1 MCRRYVPL
9 CTCHRKLKMKRSASK
24 PQSNQIYNFF
34 PKKARADVT
43 ISDFYSQNLP
53 KIPTEPIREKV
64 IENNN
69 SNDHFK
75 KENEELKL
83 KIKNLEAEN
92 EKLKS
97 ENKKYVSDLKSL
109 KKMYNNACSLY
120 VKKDAKINLLEKKLL
135 PDHEIYENHIEM
147 LGASAVNQIRKLNG
161 SKRSDSSF
169 VLKIIKKLYE
179 GEIEKL
185 KSKTACGREGKL
197 PMSPSK
203 RAAIDSLFMERLC
216 QQDLK
221 DGEMEVR
228 YSRLNELINF
238 AINNILRKSS
248 TNDIDSKTTSSKTDE
263 PIAVTDP
270 PVNESTSQS
279 SFCPLTSRN
288 GPIIPP
294 TITTPMIQS
303 NVVSLINTREFF
315 EENELEQSTDLHPCQ
330 NKENLNIQC
339 VSEPPALHF
348 FTQKQ
353 LSFNEF

>member
-120 VKKDAKINLLEKKLL
+120 VKKDARKKI
-135 PDHEIYENHIEM
+135 
-147 LGASAVNQIRKLNG
+147 
-161 SKRSDSSF
+161 
-169 VLKIIKKLYE
+169 
-179 GEIEKL
+179 
-185 KSKTACGREGKL
+185 
-197 PMSPSK
+197 
-203 RAAIDSLFMERLC
+203 AA
-216 QQDLK
+216 
-221 DGEMEVR
+221 
-228 YSRLNELINF
+228 
-238 AINNILRKSS
+238 
-248 TNDIDSKTTSSKTDE
+248 
-263 PIAVTDP
+263 
-270 PVNESTSQS
+270 
-279 SFCPLTSRN
+279 
-288 GPIIPP
+288 
-294 TITTPMIQS
+294 
-303 NVVSLINTREFF
+303 
-315 EENELEQSTDLHPCQ
+315 
-330 NKENLNIQC
+330 
-339 VSEPPALHF
+339 
-348 FTQKQ
+348 
-353 LSFNEF
+353 